1 MGTAGHIAKF
11 ESSNTIG
18 DSIIFED
25 DGNVGIGTTIADE
38 LLQVAGNAKV
48 DGTLFVGT
56 VSSNSPLEL
65 QAPSGSTRIYIDD
78 VTGNVGIGT
87 VSPTNKLEVVGDVF
101 IRGLLGVRGHFM
113 RVSNSQ
119 DAFLSAFSL
128 DANSSSHLSLVAQTS
143 TRSQR
148 EWRIDNDGTAGG
160 ALQFYDASAG
170 VDRMVIDS
178 VGNVGIGT
186 ASPQS
191 ALQVSGYTQLDLTAG
206 APPAT
211 DCGTETEAGRMKFD
225 PTADLLYICSG
236 ASGWVAK

>member
-1 MGTAGHIAKF
+1 M
-11 ESSNTIG
+11 
-18 DSIIFED
+18 
-25 DGNVGIGTTIADE
+25 
-38 LLQVAGNAKV
+38 
-48 DGTLFVGT
+48 FVST

-78 VTGNVGIGT
+78 VTGNVGIGNTAPT
-87 VSPTNKLEVVGDVF
+87 VRLD
-101 IRGLLGVRGHFM
+101 VRGHAI
-113 RVSNSQ
+113 RVSNSH
-119 DAFLSAFSL
+119 DAFLSAFSFA
-128 DANSSSHLSLVAQTS
+128 ANSSSHLSLVAQTS
-143 TRSQR
+143 TSSQR
-148 EWRIDNDGTAGG
+148 EWRIYNDGTAGG
-160 ALQFYDASAG
+160 ALQFNDATSG
-170 VDRMVIDS
+170 GDRMVIDS

-236 ASGWVAK
+236 VSGWVAK